1 MAVVFPIVL
10 NVKISRL
17 RKLGH
22 LEDNNAVIKYSVFYA
37 GQLLGRPVERGV
49 GACGG
54 LLHVASFF
62 SDYKDTGILIYWFSV
77 QHYFEYVVFAILQVS
92 ATKTNTQTR
101 TPSAALSTSF
111 PECTVVAIYASTCSG
126 LELEGMHAM
135 FSARAVS

>member
-37 GQLLGRPVERGV
+37 GALLGRGRLVERGAGV
-49 GACGG
+49 CSG
-54 LLHVASFF
+54 LLNVASFF

-77 QHYFEYVVFAILQVS
+77 QHYFEYVLFAILQVS
-92 ATKTNTQTR
+92 
-101 TPSAALSTSF
+101 
-111 PECTVVAIYASTCSG
+111 V
-126 LELEGMHAM
+126 
-135 FSARAVS
+135 